1 MSSRPIGPRRP
12 RRRFSG
18 RWGSVGRMKRCT
30 SNRLLAGMRTPKPR
44 AANDPAR
51 ELARAEKVK
60 HAQPL
65 LQASGRVAVKA
76 APGRAGALLSRTCG
90 TLRLLDAPG
99 VAVVRR
105 SGPAKL
111 VMRRLLTRALPLAGW
126 PGSINKHGATR
137 PAR

>member
-105 SGPAKL
+105 AGASKL
-111 VMRRLLTRALPLAGW
+111 GVAPLVTPGW
-126 PGSINKHGATR
+126 PLDGLPVGHNTH
-137 PAR
+137 PAAR